1 MLMDNLLANPA
12 FRTYA
17 FCCAI
22 LGFKMLYSAVYTGT
36 RRSRHQGFIN
46 AEDAAVFGPPG
57 ATVVAAETPEVAHAL
72 RIQRNDL
79 ESIPLFFAIG
89 LVYVL
94 TGASPFGAKFF
105 CWTYTLARL
114 AHTYFY
120 QHHIQPGRAISFIVG
135 ASATALMALRVFWTT
150 L

>member
-1 MLMDNLLANPA
+1 METLLANPA

-22 LGFKMLYSAVYTGT
+22 LGLKMLYSGIYTGT
-36 RRSRHQGFIN
+36 RRSKHQGFIN
-46 AEDAAVFGPPG
+46 AEDATTFGPTG
-57 ATVVAAETPEVAHAL
+57 ATALDQETPVVAHAL

-79 ESIPLFFAIG
+79 EAIPLFFTIG
-89 LVYVL
+89 LIYVL
-94 TGASPFGAKFF
+94 IGASPFGARVF
-105 CWTYTLARL
+105 CWTFTLARL

-120 QHHIQPGRAISFIVG
+120 QNRIQPWRAVSFVIG
-135 ASATALMALRVFWTT
+135 STATIGMILIILWTV

>member
-1 MLMDNLLANPA
+1 MDTFVANPA

-17 FCCAI
+17 LCCAI
-22 LGFKMLYSAVYTGT
+22 LGVKMLYSSVYTGT
-36 RRSRHQGFIN
+36 RRQKHHGFIN
-46 AEDAAVFGPPG
+46 QEDAAVFGPAG
-57 ATVVAAETPEVAHAL
+57 AAALPQEAPEVAHAL

-89 LVYVL
+89 LLYVL
-94 TGASPFGAKFF
+94 TGASPFGAKVF

-120 QHHIQPGRAISFIVG
+120 QNHIQPWRAVSFVIG
-135 ASATALMALRVFWTT
+135 ASATALMALRIMWTV

>member
-1 MLMDNLLANPA
+1 MDTLLANPA

-17 FCCAI
+17 FCSAI
-22 LGFKMLYSAVYTGT
+22 LGIKMIYSAVYTGT
-36 RRSRHQGFIN
+36 RRQAHQGFIN
-46 AEDAAVFGPPG
+46 TEDAAVFGPPG
-57 ATVVAAETPEVAHAL
+57 ATVVPQETPEVAHAL

-89 LVYVL
+89 LIFVL

-120 QHHIQPGRAISFIVG
+120 QNHIQPGRAISFIIG
-135 ASATALMALRVFWTT
+135 ATATALMILRILWTT

>member
-1 MLMDNLLANPA
+1 MDTFLANPA

-22 LGFKMLYSAVYTGT
+22 LGLKMLYSGVWTGT
-36 RRSRHQGFIN
+36 RRQKYGGFIN
-46 AEDAAVFGPPG
+46 QEDATVFGPAG
-57 ATVVAAETPEVAHAL
+57 ASALPQEAPEVAHAL

-79 ESIPLFFAIG
+79 EAIPLFFAIG

-94 TGASPFGAKFF
+94 AGASPFGAKFF
-105 CWTYTLARL
+105 CWTFTLARL
-114 AHTYFY
+114 AHTYCY
-120 QHHIQPGRAISFIVG
+120 QNHIQPWRAVSFIIGSIATVG
-135 ASATALMALRVFWTT
+135 MILSILWTV